1 MHAAVRI
8 TTNELIQLPTYDALK
23 QAQLQASDELVI
35 GTYNP
40 ETGVFT
46 SDDDKLVV
54 DFGVKQMT
62 TIATEVVSPEVLA
75 AKDVRV
81 LDIIED
87 MLLDQ
92 PHDVTLTDDLVFSIQ
107 EYMQD
112 EKLNKSALALIADT
126 AKLRGV
132 FKLVQQIR
140 NSDAFLALVA
150 ENTPNEV
157 VSCQSSVVSKP
168 VQVVATNTTAQAI
181 ATQSVTS
188 DQGTVV
194 SKPKKGKKSTAK
206 QKVEAAIG
214 EATDCP
220 EDLKN
225 AHNFGKSK
233 NSKSVRPMPTIA
245 SLNELEAMDRK
256 ALIAAMGAIN
266 DHHKTGVR
274 ANGANLAIK
283 QAIAKYCLG
292 VDSYQSSVVS
302 KKKLKTNNQQP
313 KTKSKK
319 QEPVLDLPEGLTW
332 DEVKNMKYRQLQQL
346 GKIFRSQ
353 GHEMPRL
360 NSKGDD
366 IRKAIANAMRSQ
378 GHDITEVAI
387 ASQGPA
393 KDLHLPNWGAIKEQK
408 RLERVATEALRM
420 DATDAKVHMELA
432 VAA

>member
-54 DFGVKQMT
+54 DFGVEQMT
-62 TIATEVVSPEVLA
+62 TIATEVVSSEVLA
-75 AKDVRV
+75 ASDVRV
-81 LDIIED
+81 LDVIED

-92 PHDVTLTDDLVFSIQ
+92 QYDATMTDDIVLAVQ

-112 EKLNKSALALIADT
+112 ERGNKSALALIADN

-132 FKLVQQIR
+132 FKFVQLVR
-140 NSDAFLALVA
+140 NSDAFLTLVA
-150 ENTPNEV
+150 ENTPVEIP
-157 VSCQSSVVSKP
+157 QKPP
-168 VQVVATNTTAQAI
+168 VQVVATGTTAQAV
-181 ATQSVTS
+181 AEQSQAKASNSKPESVTSGLRYAATTALTESTSRPVAKNERS
-188 DQGTVV
+188 DQGTVA
-194 SKPKKGKKSTAK
+194 SKKPAKAPKS
-206 QKVEAAIG
+206 
-214 EATDCP
+214 P
-220 EDLKN
+220 
-225 AHNFGKSK
+225 KSK
-233 NSKSVRPMPTIA
+233 QVRPMPTIA
-245 SLNELEAMDRK
+245 SLEALEAMDRK

-283 QAIAKYCLG
+283 QAIAKYCLNTPY
-292 VDSYQSSVVS
+292 VEPTKPV
-302 KKKLKTNNQQP
+302 KAP
-313 KTKSKK
+313 KSKSTK
-319 QEPVLDLPEGLTW
+319 TPKVEPILELPEGLTW

-393 KDLHLPNWGAIKEQK
+393 KDLHLPNWTEVNKQRK
-408 RLERVATEALRM
+408 LEKIASEALKM
-420 DATDAKVHMELA
+420 NATDAQAHMQM
-432 VAA
+432 AA